1 MVNIRWVSDIIN
13 FRVLSSGISG
23 VSITIL
29 GNHQEFSL
37 VPYSCMLA
45 KLVMWH
51 YILWVSETRRVL
63 TIIPPQRL
71 CLNLAI
77 FHIWSSGKHL
87 NKWTTKAWTS
97 SFSYSLHTDHITKS
111 FAHKTKRAPMK
122 PEDPGER
129 KPHGWEQMGRIIN
142 LERWE
147 NLEVAL
153 MKHITGTPIYY
164 AYSSLPLVLIV
175 FLNAS
180 STSTYLQ
187 SKCTAS

>member
-1 MVNIRWVSDIIN
+1 MALQLVG
-13 FRVLSSGISG
+13 FRDSQDLDNNP
-23 VSITIL
+23 TTKTLPQL
-29 GNHQEFSL
+29 GNFPHMKFWQAPKQ
-37 VPYSCMLA
+37 VDYQGMD
-45 KLVMWH
+45 
-51 YILWVSETRRVL
+51 
-63 TIIPPQRL
+63 
-71 CLNLAI
+71 
-77 FHIWSSGKHL
+77 
-87 NKWTTKAWTS
+87 S

-164 AYSSLPLVLIV
+164 AYSSLPLVLVV

-187 SKCTAS
+187 SKCTASYRPMPHER